1 LGGFQAGQG
10 LVHGRQQPKHHTASE
25 PKTKF
30 MRCLCV
36 QANQQAVLNFIV
48 ADGQLV
54 DLHFLILGNKAQ
66 LEPLENGQQPPS

>member
-1 LGGFQAGQG
+1 
-10 LVHGRQQPKHHTASE
+10 
-25 PKTKF
+25 
-30 MRCLCV
+30 
-36 QANQQAVLNFIV
+36 V